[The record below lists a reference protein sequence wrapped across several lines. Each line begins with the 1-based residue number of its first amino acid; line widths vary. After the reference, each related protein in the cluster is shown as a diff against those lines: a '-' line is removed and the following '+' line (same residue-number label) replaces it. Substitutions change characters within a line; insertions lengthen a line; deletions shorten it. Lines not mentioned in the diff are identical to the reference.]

1 MSSKFCVLCFEFSKL
16 IFTFLFMMKKA
27 LVTAKVHEYL
37 IERLEKNGYEVKYQ
51 PSITYDELMEV
62 ISDINGLIATTRIK
76 IDQHIIDEAVRL
88 KWIGR
93 LGSGMELIDVPYAE
107 NKKIICVSSPE
118 GNRNAVAEH
127 ALGMLLSLMNKIC
140 SSYEEVKQGKWIRD
154 ANRGTEL
161 SGKTVGIIGFGNT
174 GSAFAKLLAPFN
186 VTVLAHDKYK
196 SGFAKDYVREC
207 EPEQI
212 FRYADV
218 VSLHLPLTDETY
230 HYADENFFNSFHQPP
245 YFLTTCRGKVTDTSA
260 LIQAL
265 ENKKIK
271 GAGLDV
277 LENEKLDSFS
287 QEEKLNLDWLCN
299 QPNVLITPHIAG
311 YSHEAFYLMAKILL
325 DKLEQK
331 GCL

>member
-1 MSSKFCVLCFEFSKL
+1 
-16 IFTFLFMMKKA
+16 MMKKA
-27 LVTAKVHEYL
+27 LITAKAHDYL
-37 IERLEKNGYEVKYQ
+37 IECLQKKGYEVMYE
-51 PSITYDELMEV
+51 PTISYEELSNRIAEIT
-62 ISDINGLIATTRIK
+62 GLIATTRIK
-76 IDQHIIDEAVRL
+76 IDKPLLDKATQL

-93 LGSGMELIDVPYAE
+93 LGSGMELIDVEYATT
-107 NKKIICVSSPE
+107 KGIVCVSSPE

-127 ALGMLLSLMNKIC
+127 TLGMLLSLMNKL
-140 SSYEEVKQGKWIRD
+140 SSSFNEVKEGKWLRD

-196 SGFAKDYVREC
+196 SGFAKDYVREA

-218 VSLHLPLTDETY
+218 VSLHIPLTEETH
-230 HYADENFFNSFHQPP
+230 HYANEQFFNSFHQPP
-245 YFLTTCRGKVTDTSA
+245 YFITTCRGKVTDTA
-260 LIQAL
+260 AVIQAL

-271 GAGLDV
+271 AAGLDV
-277 LENEKLDSFS
+277 LENEKLETYSAA
-287 QEEKLNLDWLCN
+287 EKQQLDWLCN

-311 YSHEAFYLMAKILL
+311 YSHEAFYLMAKVVL
-325 DKLEQK
+325 DKLEK
-331 GCL
+331 AKCL